1 MKRPKFL
8 PSMAE
13 IDRRLD
19 TLQDHGKSWII
30 GAIALG
36 IIACWALVGFSPHDN
51 VLLLITVLVTI
62 VGILVTLRVIRGS
75 LHSYNNR
82 EEEDEALVPSERVKK
97 ALAKSRKGV
106 KGAQENFSGEVLLW
120 ESREH
125 PISLWPWFIG
135 GAALLAAVVF
145 VAAMSLKA
153 ALVLLLAGMVVFG
166 CRLLAW
172 HLHRICVT
180 DKRLLVVTGIIDI
193 RYKTM
198 PLSKLTD
205 QTAGF
210 PPISNILAWLRII
223 RTQYATLT
231 VESAGQDQALREVL
245 YVPEGHKV
253 NRLIMSMVL

>member
-8 PSMAE
+8 PTMAE
-13 IDRRLD
+13 LDRNLD
-19 TLQDHGKSWII
+19 FLQDRGKPWVI
-30 GAIALG
+30 GGIAIG
-36 IIACWALVGFSPHDN
+36 IIACWALVGFSPHDH
-51 VLLLITVLVTI
+51 VLLLTAILVTI
-62 VGILVTLRVIRGS
+62 ISALVALRVARGS
-75 LHSYNNR
+75 LYSYNNR
-82 EEEDEALVPSERVKK
+82 EEEDETFVPSERVKK
-97 ALAKSRKGV
+97 ALAKSRKSA
-106 KGAQENFSGEVLLW
+106 KTDFSGEVLLW

-125 PISLWPWFIG
+125 PISLWLWFVGG
-135 GAALLAAVVF
+135 GALLVVVVF

-153 ALVLLLAGMVVFG
+153 ALVLLLAGMVAFG

-180 DKRLLVVTGIIDI
+180 DKRLLVVTGILDI

-210 PPISNILAWLRII
+210 PPLSNILAWLRII
-223 RTQYATLT
+223 RTQYATFI

-253 NRLIMSMVL
+253 NRLIMSMAL

>member
-1 MKRPKFL
+1 MKQPKFL
-8 PSMAE
+8 PTMAD
-13 IDRRLD
+13 IDRHLD
-19 TLQDHGKSWII
+19 TLQDRGKPWVI
-30 GAIALG
+30 GGIAIG
-36 IIACWALVGFSPHDN
+36 IIACWALVGFSPHDGM
-51 VLLLITVLVTI
+51 LLLIAVLVTI
-62 VGILVTLRVIRGS
+62 VSVLVALRVARGS
-75 LHSYNNR
+75 LYSYNSR
-82 EEEDEALVPSERVKK
+82 DEEDEILVPSDRVKK
-97 ALAKSRKGV
+97 ALAKSRKGA
-106 KGAQENFSGEVLLW
+106 KENFSGEVLLW

-125 PISLWPWFIG
+125 PISLWLWFAG
-135 GAALLAAVVF
+135 SAALLVVVAF
-145 VAAMSLKA
+145 VATMSLKA
-153 ALVLLLAGMVVFG
+153 ALVLLFVGMIAFG

-180 DKRLLVVTGIIDI
+180 DKRLLVVSGILDI

-205 QTAGF
+205 QTTGF

-223 RTQYATLT
+223 RTQYATLI

>member
-8 PSMAE
+8 PTMAE
-13 IDRRLD
+13 LDRSLD
-19 TLQDHGKSWII
+19 FLQDRGKPWVI
-30 GAIALG
+30 GGIAIG

-51 VLLLITVLVTI
+51 VLLLVAVLVTI
-62 VGILVTLRVIRGS
+62 ISILAALRVARGS
-75 LHSYNNR
+75 LYSYNNR
-82 EEEDEALVPSERVKK
+82 EEDDDEMLVPSERVKK
-97 ALAKSRKGV
+97 ALAKSRKGA
-106 KGAQENFSGEVLLW
+106 KESFSGEVLLW

-125 PISLWPWFIG
+125 PISLWPWFAG
-135 GAALLAAVVF
+135 SAALLVVVAF
-145 VAAMSLKA
+145 VAAMSLMA
-153 ALVLLLAGMVVFG
+153 ALVLLLVGMIAFG

-180 DKRLLVVTGIIDI
+180 DKRLLVVSGILDI

-223 RTQYATLT
+223 RTQYATLI

-245 YVPEGHKV
+245 YVPEGHRV

>member
-8 PSMAE
+8 PSMADL
-13 IDRRLD
+13 DRRLD
-19 TLQDHGKSWII
+19 VLQDRGKPWAI
-30 GAIALG
+30 GGIAVGL
-36 IIACWALVGFSPHDN
+36 IACWALVGFSPHDR
-51 VLLLITVLVTI
+51 LLILIALAVTI
-62 VGILVTLRVIRGS
+62 ISIFAVLRVLRGS
-75 LHSYNNR
+75 LYSYNTR
-82 EEEDEALVPSERVKK
+82 EEKNEEPVPSDRVKS
-97 ALAKSRKGV
+97 ALAKSRKGT
-106 KGAQENFSGEVLLW
+106 KADFTDEELLW

-125 PISLWPWFIG
+125 PISLWLWFA
-135 GAALLAAVVF
+135 GAGLLQF
-145 VAAMSLKA
+145 VALFA
-153 ALVLLLAGMVVFG
+153 ATRSPLAGLVLWLAGMVTFG

-180 DKRLLVVTGIIDI
+180 DKRLLVVSGIFNIQ
-193 RYKTM
+193 YKTM

-210 PPISNILAWLRII
+210 PAISNILAWLRII
-223 RTQYATLT
+223 RTQYATFI